1 MGFYHEEG
9 AMIRKLF
16 QTNDDIVPLVLR
28 VFLGFLILPHCMQKL
43 LGWYGGEGFAGTMAY
58 LTGMGMPAL
67 LAFLDIMCEPLAC
80 LGLIPGF
87 MTRIAA
93 ALVTIEMTVAIFMI
107 HLPYGLFMNWNGK
120 QAGEGFEYNL
130 LVIIIA
136 IALLIKG
143 GGKWSIDKA
152 ASDLFDA
159 LFSGVSFRDV
169 VR

>member
-1 MGFYHEEG
+1 
-9 AMIRKLF
+9 MIRKLF
-16 QTNDDIVPLVLR
+16 QTSDDVTPLVLR

-43 LGWYGGEGFAGTMAY
+43 FGWYGGEGFSGTMAY
-58 LTGMGMPAL
+58 LTGMGMPAV
-67 LAFLDIMCEPLAC
+67 LAFLEIASEPLAC

-87 MTRIAA
+87 MTRAA
-93 ALVTIEMTVAIFMI
+93 AFLVTVEMTVSIFMI

-136 IALLIKG
+136 VVLLIKG

-152 ASDLFDA
+152 VSDLLDA
-159 LFSGVSFRDV
+159 LFGGASPRAF